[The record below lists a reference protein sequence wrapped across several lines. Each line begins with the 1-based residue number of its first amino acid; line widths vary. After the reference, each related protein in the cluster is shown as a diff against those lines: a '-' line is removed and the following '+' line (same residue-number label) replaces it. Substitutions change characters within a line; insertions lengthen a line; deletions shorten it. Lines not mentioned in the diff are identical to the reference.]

1 MLPQFETMLQTIK
14 GIIHDE
20 SQFQKGSM
28 NMKRQRCFA
37 VKADVNPILDI
48 ARKAYCD
55 LIDDI
60 NSKPL
65 CYSISIFLF
74 FIL

>member
-1 MLPQFETMLQTIK
+1 MLQRIK
-14 GIIHDE
+14 HIINE
-20 SQFQKGSM
+20 EAQFQKGSM

-37 VKADVNPILDI
+37 VKADINPILDI

-60 NSKPL
+60 NSN
-65 CYSISIFLF
+65 YEAIFKIHASPFSLN
-74 FIL
+74 IM